1 VLKKN
6 ESTRRILI
14 EKVVSHGGRGTDLF
28 KSEDT
33 DVYQHLEQTG
43 DVSNLATFS
52 MVKMV
57 VWVSTI
63 SCSDG
68 NSPWYR

>member
-1 VLKKN
+1 MLKKN
-6 ESTRRILI
+6 ESTHRILI

-43 DVSNLATFS
+43 DVSNSATFS
-52 MVKMV
+52 MVMMV
-57 VWVSTI
+57 LKYEY
-63 SCSDG
+63 
-68 NSPWYR
+68 NP

>member
-1 VLKKN
+1 MLKH
-6 ESTRRILI
+6 ESTCRILI

-33 DVYQHLEQTG
+33 DVYQHLERTG

-57 VWVSTI
+57 RDSGCIV
-63 SCSDG
+63 
-68 NSPWYR
+68 YLLK